1 MVVSTAGIV
10 ASGTATLEC
19 AIEELPIVVCYKM
32 STVSWFLAKILV
44 SLKFSSIVNIIAN
57 EKIVPELLQN
67 QMNSKNLVAKIK
79 PLLNLKTNV
88 RNKMIS
94 KFHPLKGILGKPG
107 VYDRVANSI
116 IKKMNHNK

>member
-32 STVSWFLAKILV
+32 SSVSWFLAKILV
-44 SLKFSSIVNIIAN
+44 KLKFSSIVNIIAN
-57 EKIVPELLQN
+57 KKIVPELLQN
-67 QMNSKNLVAKIK
+67 EMNSKNLIAKVK
-79 PLLNLKTNV
+79 PLLRLHSDE
-88 RNKMIS
+88 RDRMIRS
-94 KFHPLKGILGKPG
+94 LQPIREVLGIPG

-116 IKKMNHNK
+116 LKNT